1 MADDRNTSDQYV
13 NAMHESNIA
22 WLNFVSAAFE
32 IGREIVKSH
41 QKEESPAMKDIR
53 RQANEIL
60 SPHANIHG
68 RTNEDRVCA
77 IFDWLIQ
84 SDAGIPSLHPGV
96 TGISKEF
103 QTRAGR
109 VDRLLVHSDGTAT
122 VVEIKGPGSR
132 RDHACGLG
140 QALVYAAAVRE
151 EMPKFHEVRS
161 ALFVGGEHDQWLS
174 SACRVSG
181 VAYEC
186 IGHKANKMI
195 VEFAAAAYE
204 VMRGNRE

>member
-1 MADDRNTSDQYV
+1 MAETNIKDSNSVIPT
-13 NAMHESNIA
+13 HESNIA
-22 WLNFVSAAFE
+22 WLKFLSALCDVANDV
-32 IGREIVKSH
+32 GGLR
-41 QKEESPAMKDIR
+41 QGSPAIAEIR
-53 RQANEIL
+53 QQMDDLLA
-60 SPHANIHG
+60 PHANIHG

-84 SDAGIPSLHPGV
+84 SESGINGIQNDVVAIHREFRTGAG
-96 TGISKEF
+96 F
-103 QTRAGR
+103 
-109 VDRLLVHSDGTAT
+109 VDRLLVHADGTVT